1 MEIKNITAALIKAKK
16 QFKPVLKN
24 AINPHYNKKYGNI
37 ESYLDATEEAL
48 LANGIFVTQV
58 FTNRDGLDF
67 IDTILLHE
75 SGESIK
81 SEMHIIHGTQD
92 PQKLGSLLTYYRR
105 YAYAAILNLTA
116 EDDDGEVSSKEPPKK
131 SEPKK
136 EETKTEKFEPVKLEK
151 LEHYKKLISDSKLT
165 DVKFLLFVKAARKS
179 LDDKYPD
186 ATDYKK
192 CQEWLDSKIAD
203 IEKTVEAQKEIDKVK

>member
-24 AINPHYNKKYGNI
+24 AVNPHYNKKYGNI

-105 YAYAAILNLTA
+105 YSYAAILNLTA
-116 EDDDGEVSSKEPPKK
+116 EDDDGEVSSKDKELPKK
-131 SEPKK
+131 TEPKK
-136 EETKTEKFEPVKLEK
+136 EEPLKKLDDLKKVIIASPLVGEK
-151 LEHYKKLISDSKLT
+151 LIEFIR
-165 DVKFLLFVKAARKS
+165 KAKTS
-179 LDDKYPD
+179 LDEKYSH
-186 ATDYKK
+186 AVDYKE
-192 CQEWLDSKIAD
+192 CVAWLNGKI
-203 IEKTVEAQKEIDKVK
+203 IELEGENK